1 MKFFKEL
8 NLTEKRTFK
17 LHLLYFIIDGV
28 ILGVMALNE
37 FVILRSINGGN
48 VQVAMLTQLGAVVLI
63 FSVFFNEILRR
74 IKNKKKALQIIAI
87 ATRLPLFALFFFPRN
102 PEAYTAS
109 TIYPYLFLVIFFI
122 YVLANP
128 LLYPTINLFLKNNY
142 KHENFGKLYSYSSSV
157 NKIAVMIVTIGFG
170 FLLDFDRYSIIYVYP
185 LAGALGILSIFVL
198 SLIDTSNLPTI
209 TIRRTFWTAV
219 NDSLIS
225 MKEIIVKNRPYRDF
239 EIGFMLY
246 GMAWMITFPV
256 ISIYLADELKM
267 NGASFGFYKNAYNIL
282 TIFMLPFFGKL
293 IGKIDPR
300 KFAIITFGAMMLHLI
315 LLIATQYFPIY
326 TDFMNIRLY
335 LFLVLSYISFSV
347 FIATMSLL
355 WYIGSAYFC
364 KDEDV
369 STYQAIHTSLTGV
382 RGMFAPLLGIIVFS
396 IFGYTVTFS
405 FGIFLLLSSI
415 ILLFISYKK
424 KNNSNNIYSN
434 Q

>member
-1 MKFFKEL
+1 MSFLKDL

-37 FVILRSINGGN
+37 FVILRTMNGGN
-48 VQVAMLTQLGAVVLI
+48 IQVAMLTQLGAVVLI
-63 FSVFFNEILRR
+63 FSIFFNEILRR
-74 IKNKKKALQIIAI
+74 IKNKKNALRIIAI
-87 ATRLPLFALFFFPRN
+87 STRLPLLALFFFPRN

-109 TIYPYLFLVIFFI
+109 TIYPYLFLTIFLI

-128 LLYPTINLFLKNNY
+128 LLFPTINLFLKNNY
-142 KHENFGKLYSYSSSV
+142 RHKNFGKLYSYSSSI
-157 NKIAVMIVTIGFG
+157 NKIVVMVVTISFG
-170 FLLDFDRYSIIYVYP
+170 FLLDYDRFSIIYVYP
-185 LAGALGILSIFVL
+185 LAGALGILSIFIL
-198 SLIDTSNLPTI
+198 SLIDTSNLPAI
-209 TIRRTFWTAV
+209 TIRRTFWTAIK
-219 NDSLIS
+219 DSLIS
-225 MKEIIVKNRPYRDF
+225 MKEIITKNRPYRDF

-256 ISIYLADELKM
+256 ISIFLADELKM

-282 TIFMLPFFGKL
+282 TIFMMPFFGKL

-300 KFAIITFGAMMLHLI
+300 KFAMITFGTMMLHLI
-315 LLIATQYFPIY
+315 LLIVTQYFPIY

-364 KDEDV
+364 KDEEV

-382 RGMFAPLLGIIVFS
+382 RGMFAPLLGIVVFS
-396 IFGYTVTFS
+396 IFGYTITFC
-405 FGIFLLLSSI
+405 FGVFLLLSAISV
-415 ILLFISYKK
+415 LFLSYRK
-424 KNNSNNIYSN
+424 KNNTNNIQSN
-434 Q
+434 P